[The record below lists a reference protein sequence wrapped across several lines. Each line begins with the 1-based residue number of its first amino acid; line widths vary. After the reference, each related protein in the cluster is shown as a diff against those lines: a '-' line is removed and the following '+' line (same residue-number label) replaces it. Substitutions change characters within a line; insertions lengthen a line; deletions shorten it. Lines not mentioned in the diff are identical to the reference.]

1 MQMVVSLSN
10 MIQIAGQNRIYS
22 SVPLTKGQFDLLN
35 ALNQFAVHQAMNDSE
50 VRRMPAKML
59 YKVNAELKLAI
70 VALLTTCALLNP
82 KRSASDMAS
91 VFQRQVHVIQKETH
105 TKQIDFGAIHKD
117 LVQQFLIP
125 EIVNDWILYRDTC
138 GDGIHALMD
147 YKTALQGLTSFRR
160 GGDPVYEFARFYRKF
175 MEDKIAKQQK
185 VNWNY
190 QKIAL
195 QTLSEKLI
203 DQQLKSGVS
212 PEQIFGQI
220 TQGTFFQKQEK
231 TDSPSLNEIKK
242 ITGPS

>member
-10 MIQIAGQNRIYS
+10 MIQIAEQNRIYS

-138 GDGIHALMD
+138 GDGIHAL
-147 YKTALQGLTSFRR
+147 
-160 GGDPVYEFARFYRKF
+160 
-175 MEDKIAKQQK
+175 
-185 VNWNY
+185 
-190 QKIAL
+190 
-195 QTLSEKLI
+195 SEKLI

-220 TQGTFFQKQEK
+220 TQGTFFQKQDK
-231 TDSPSLNEIKK
+231 TDSPPLNEIKK